1 MTTEKVSVWYDAE
14 GDMLEVLWAF
24 REGYFTPTH
33 DERILKRV
41 DDDDQVIGFLI
52 HEMSTLKQSDP
63 IEFDLASENPTA
75 DVANVTV
82 REAAIRLGIS
92 ERRVRQLALEGRVR
106 GATKHGAEWL
116 IPTPIEV
123 TPGQRGPN
131 GVARRA
137 DVERGQAE

>member
-24 REGYFTPTH
+24 REDYFTPTH
-33 DERILKRV
+33 DERILKRLG
-41 DDDDQVIGFLI
+41 DDSQVIGFLI

-63 IEFDLASENPTA
+63 IEFDLASEKPTA

-82 REAAIRLGIS
+82 RKAAIRLGIS

-123 TPGQRGPN
+123 TPGRRGSN